1 MNFDNK
7 IQILRNTGSCMV
19 TNTSQERFRTYNGVF
34 DNFTNRTLFFLE
46 THGHITELSR
56 TLFVGKESN
65 VFTTEV
71 DDEHRLVKIYRV
83 QNCDFKQM
91 YRLILQDPRFR
102 NIRHRPREVI
112 FTWAQREYTNL
123 LKAKEAGV
131 RVPTMYAWRNHI
143 LVEELIGDP
152 APRLKDAVIDNLQ
165 ECADDILENYRK
177 LYGAGIVHGDL
188 SGFNMLYHENK
199 VWFID
204 FSQGISIQ
212 SDYAQEYLRRDLV
225 NVQRF
230 FHKRGLTLDIEHMV
244 NFVTK
249 V

>member
-1 MNFDNK
+1 
-7 IQILRNTGSCMV
+7 MV
-19 TNTSQERFRTYNGVF
+19 TNTSQERFRTYDGVF

-46 THGHITELSR
+46 SHGHVGELSR

-65 VFTTEV
+65 VFTTVVEGE
-71 DDEHRLVKIYRV
+71 DRLVKIYRV

-91 YRLILQDPRFR
+91 YRLIIQDPRFR

-123 LKAKEAGV
+123 LKAAQAGV
-131 RVPTMYAWRNHI
+131 RVPEMFAWRNHI

-152 APRLKDAVIDNLQ
+152 APRLKDADIHNLQ
-165 ECADDILENYRK
+165 ECADDILHNYRL
-177 LYGAGIVHGDL
+177 LYQNAKIVHADL
-188 SGFNMLYHENK
+188 SGFNMLYHEGK

-204 FSQGISIQ
+204 FSQGISIE
-212 SDYAQEYLRRDLV
+212 SDYADEYLRRDLL

-230 FHKRGLTLDIEHMV
+230 FSKRGHDMDLDDMYNV
-244 NFVTK
+244 VTK